1 MILLSSLFYNSIVL
15 PKLLKL
21 LFSFVSW
28 YQHFSFSG
36 KISYC
41 GDQTIWNFLEFFVS
55 FLQIRKK
62 CENFGNF
69 TKLFGIAKL
78 VGIFVEN
85 PSFDQ
90 FWLFFTVSWL
100 QTHINQ
106 PQSEHATKCE
116 WDKDLGW
123 PLSSDALQKPWKLLY
138 FIHSHPLL

>member
-69 TKLFGIAKL
+69 TKIGGNFCWKPFFRSVLTFLYSFMVTNPYKPTTIRTCYKMWMRQRFRMTTEFWCIAKTL
-78 VGIFVEN
+78 K
-85 PSFDQ
+85 
-90 FWLFFTVSWL
+90 T
-100 QTHINQ
+100 
-106 PQSEHATKCE
+106 
-116 WDKDLGW
+116 
-123 PLSSDALQKPWKLLY
+123 
-138 FIHSHPLL
+138 PLLHS